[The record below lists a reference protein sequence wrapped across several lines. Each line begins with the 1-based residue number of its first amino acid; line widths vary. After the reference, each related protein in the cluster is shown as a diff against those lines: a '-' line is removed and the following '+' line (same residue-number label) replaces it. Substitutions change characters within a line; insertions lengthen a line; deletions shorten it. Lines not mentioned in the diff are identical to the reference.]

1 MQLFYLRGEA
11 IKTQTGSKNFSRTH
25 VFRRSILFHH
35 NIIICFRDY
44 TYVSVYNAGHHVR
57 RSDDY
62 SKTVLPNGNIMH
74 TIYVI

>member
-1 MQLFYLRGEA
+1 MQLFYLRGKA
-11 IKTQTGSKNFSRTH
+11 IKTQVLRIFQEHICLEGASFS
-25 VFRRSILFHH
+25 
-35 NIIICFRDY
+35 IITCLRDY
-44 TYVSVYNAGHHVR
+44 TYVSVYNAGRHVR